1 MAKQATALK
10 DVEQVSMPNKRSDVI
25 SAENVHEI
33 SIGKRLALSFQHV
46 FAMFGATV
54 LVPKVT
60 GLNPAVTLFAA
71 GAGTLL
77 FHQITKRKV
86 PVFLGSSFAFMGA
99 IQIIG
104 KQYGLPYATGGIA
117 VAGAFLALM
126 SLVVAL
132 LGVERVK
139 SLFPPIVTGPM
150 IMVIGLTLSPTA
162 ISMASDNWLVA
173 SIVLLT
179 MILVSTFAK
188 GFFKLVPIVISIAV
202 GYIVSVALGLVD
214 FKAIADASWFALPPF
229 VAPKFNMA
237 AIATIV
243 PVALVTMM
251 EHIGDITTNGSV
263 VGKDFIKDPGL
274 TRTLLGDGLAS
285 CLSGLLGGPDTTTY
299 AENTGVLAV
308 TKVYDPSII
317 RGAAVITILL
327 SLLGKFGAVL
337 QTIPTAVMGGICVV
351 LFGMIATIGMR
362 TVIEANLDFSHS
374 RNLIVASLIL
384 VMGLGGA
391 TINITPTISLHGMS
405 LAAIVGI
412 IVNKLLPENI

>member
-10 DVEQVSMPNKRSDVI
+10 DVEQVSIPRRDDVI

-33 SIGKRLALSFQHV
+33 SLGKRLALSFQHV

-71 GAGTLL
+71 GVGTLL
-77 FHQITKRKV
+77 FHQVTKRKV

-99 IQIIG
+99 IQVIG

-126 SLVVAL
+126 SFVVAL

-162 ISMASDNWLVA
+162 ISMASENWLVA

-202 GYIVSVALGLVD
+202 GYIASVAMGLVK
-214 FKAIADASWFALPPF
+214 FQAIADASWFALPPF
-229 VAPKFNMA
+229 VAPKFSWA
-237 AIATIV
+237 AIA
-243 PVALVTMM
+243 
-251 EHIGDITTNGSV
+251 
-263 VGKDFIKDPGL
+263 
-274 TRTLLGDGLAS
+274 
-285 CLSGLLGGPDTTTY
+285 
-299 AENTGVLAV
+299 
-308 TKVYDPSII
+308 
-317 RGAAVITILL
+317 
-327 SLLGKFGAVL
+327 
-337 QTIPTAVMGGICVV
+337 
-351 LFGMIATIGMR
+351 
-362 TVIEANLDFSHS
+362 
-374 RNLIVASLIL
+374 
-384 VMGLGGA
+384 
-391 TINITPTISLHGMS
+391 
-405 LAAIVGI
+405 
-412 IVNKLLPENI
+412 